1 MIYFLKYNNNKL
13 LGEFLN
19 EPEFG
24 LFYYTEL
31 LKQPVITEEEINLD
45 LSDELLESNL
55 EASLSFIVKT
65 VKIDD
70 KYVHLLFSKN
80 DNLDINYLTFE
91 EIYNG
96 LSDIYKLDDIL
107 NILGKL
113 FKLPNGNYVCDNV
126 QSYITAIEEMSNNYN
141 GEHFFRGHYSYK
153 YMLVP
158 SLYRKK
164 RYYDNESFMY
174 MDFKTEFYKE
184 LSGKKYIEIL
194 TTMQHYKMPTRL
206 LDTTSNPLVALYMAI
221 DKPTNYKRED
231 LGIGEVIFMSEDKKN
246 IKYSDSNAV
255 TILSSLAVLETH
267 FKQELYEKIIESKE
281 KNDPSIYKNSMAYK
295 RFVAEVSTEL
305 KGFDETFFNPDVLLK
320 HRHVKVGMINERIVA
335 QSGNF
340 ILFGLCNYETGDYL
354 PLNTVSK
361 ERIFV
366 VNKQY
371 IMKQLELLNID
382 SGSMYPDKDHMS
394 SEIIKKYD

>member
-1 MIYFLKYNNNKL
+1 MIYFLKYNNIKVI
-13 LGEFLN
+13 GEFVY

-24 LFYYTEL
+24 YFYITEL
-31 LKQPVITEEEINLD
+31 LNSPIIDKDEIELNIN
-45 LSDELLESNL
+45 DELLEESYGHKFL
-55 EASLSFIVKT
+55 VKT
-65 VKIDD
+65 INYND
-70 KYVHLLFSKN
+70 KYAHILFSIDEK
-80 DNLDINYLTFE
+80 LDFCYLCFE
-91 EIYNG
+91 EISLG
-96 LSDIYKLDDIL
+96 LSDIYKLNDIL
-107 NILGKL
+107 LMLGKVN
-113 FKLPNGNYVCDNV
+113 KLPNGNYVCDSV
-126 QSYITAIEEMSNNYN
+126 QSYIYAIEEMNERYV
-141 GEHFFRGHYSYK
+141 GEKFFRGHYFYK
-153 YMLVP
+153 YKLVP

-194 TTMQHYKMPTRL
+194 TTMQHYQMPTRL

-221 DKPTNYKRED
+221 DKPINFKRD
-231 LGIGEVIFMSEDKKN
+231 DFGIGEVIFMAEDKKN

-255 TILSSLAVLETH
+255 TILASLAVLETN

-295 RFVAEVSTEL
+295 RFVAEVSSEL

-340 ILFGLCNYETGDYL
+340 ILFGLCNYETGDYS

-361 ERIFV
+361 ERIFI
-366 VNKQY
+366 VNKPY
-371 IMKQLELLNID
+371 LMKQLELLNID

-394 SEIIKKYD
+394 SAIIKKYD